1 MLIEWSASADNDL
14 EEILAHFT
22 DLSESEKGRDMVAR
36 LIKSVD
42 ILATYPLAGRTGR
55 IAGTREL
62 IPPRL
67 PYILIYHIAA
77 PGLVEIVRVLHTSRL
92 FPESLFPPSC
102 PCG

>member
-22 DLSESEKGRDMVAR
+22 GLAEAEKGRDMVAR

-42 ILATYPLAGRTGR
+42 ILAAYPLAGRTGR
-55 IAGTREL
+55 IRDTREL

-67 PYILIYHIAA
+67 PYVLIYHIPQADR
-77 PGLVEIVRVLHTSRL
+77 VKIVRVLHTSRL
-92 FPESLFPPSC
+92 FPESLFPPSYQ
-102 PCG
+102 